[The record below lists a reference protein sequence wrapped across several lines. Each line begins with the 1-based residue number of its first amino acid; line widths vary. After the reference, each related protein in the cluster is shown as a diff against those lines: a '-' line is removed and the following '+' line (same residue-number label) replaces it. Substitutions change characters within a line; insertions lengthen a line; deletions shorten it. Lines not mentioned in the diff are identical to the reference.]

1 MCRITVT
8 TVIVITATIAFIT
21 PSAHAQCASTQLA
34 APIAGDAFAGDQFG
48 RSVAVHE
55 SLAVV
60 GAPEDDF
67 GEGSAYVYEF
77 DGAAWQQVAKL
88 TASDA
93 TAGDKFGSSVGV
105 SGDVVVVGA
114 YQPFPAEQ
122 PGKAYVYEQP
132 AGGWVDMTETATLTT
147 SDGANNDNFGFA
159 VDIDGTTIVIG
170 AYLDDDGGTNSG
182 SAFVFEQ
189 PFGGWATMTET
200 GKLTSGDLDQEDQF
214 GISVAI
220 AGDTIAVGADRD
232 SNVAFQA
239 GAAYV
244 FVKPAGGWESA
255 VDNGKLTAAVPVEFD
270 RCGLSVGVGE
280 GFVVA
285 GAWGD
290 DQVAQKTGA
299 ALVFV
304 RPVTGWSDMTTT
316 AKLVASD
323 AVSGDHLGWSVE
335 ADGQVIAAGA
345 PANLFDGS
353 GFGATYLFLQPI
365 SGWADAIEDA
375 KLVSSSLTEDD
386 EFGTAVALSG
396 PLVNVGARFFPTGG
410 YMNAGAAYLFGGAL
424 DCNDN
429 QEIDICE
436 IVSGSSP
443 DDNGDGMLDECE
455 DLSSVPDTNR
465 RLILHQNWPNPFNP
479 STEIRYTVSSAG
491 DGALQVFDL
500 HGKLVKTLQQGRFA
514 AGNGSVVWNGRD
526 DDGQQVG
533 SGVYVYRL
541 SIDGQT
547 RGRRMVMLK

>member
-1 MCRITVT
+1 MSRTTVT
-8 TVIVITATIAFIT
+8 TVIVFTLAFAFIT
-21 PSAHAQCASTQLA
+21 PSTHAQCTSTQLA
-34 APIAGDAFAGDQFG
+34 APFAGDAFANDQFG
-48 RSVAVHE
+48 GSVAVHE
-55 SLAVV
+55 RLAVV

-67 GEGSAYVYEF
+67 GVGSAYVYEF
-77 DGAAWQQVAKL
+77 DDGEWQQVAKL

-93 TAGDKFGSSVGV
+93 IAGYKFGISVGV
-105 SGDVVVVGA
+105 SGDVIVVGA

-122 PGKAYVYEQP
+122 PGKAYVFERP
-132 AGGWVDMTETATLTT
+132 AGGWTNMNETATLTA

-170 AYLDDDGGTNSG
+170 AYLDDDGGPNSG
-182 SAFVFEQ
+182 AAFVFEQ
-189 PFGGWATMTET
+189 PVGGWTTMTET
-200 GKLTSGDLDQEDQF
+200 GKLTSGDLDENDQF
-214 GISVAI
+214 GRSVAI
-220 AGDTIAVGADRD
+220 AGDTIAVGADYD
-232 SNVAFQA
+232 SNVAYQA

-244 FVKPAGGWESA
+244 FVKPAGGWTTA
-255 VDNGKLTAAVPVEFD
+255 VDNGKLTAAVPVDFD
-270 RCGLSVGVGE
+270 RCGLSVGVGD
-280 GFVVA
+280 GFVIA

-299 ALVFV
+299 VLVFV
-304 RPVTGWSDMTTT
+304 RPDTGWSDLTTT

-365 SGWADAIEDA
+365 TGWADATEDA
-375 KLVSSSLTEDD
+375 KLVSSNLTEDD

-396 PLVNVGARFFPTGG
+396 PMVNVGARFFATGG

-436 IVSGSSP
+436 ILSGSSP
-443 DDNGDGMLDECE
+443 DDDGNGMLDEC
-455 DLSSVPDTNR
+455 DTPSAVPETSRQMTLLQNR
-465 RLILHQNWPNPFNP
+465 PNPFNP

-500 HGKLVKTLQQGRFA
+500 QGKLVRTLQQGRFA

-526 DDGQQVG
+526 DHGQQVS

-541 SIDGQT
+541 SVGGHTQNH
-547 RGRRMVMLK
+547 RMVMLK